1 VKEFIQ
7 HLKSFS
13 RLLLIFCL
21 LVVGFFYSQQS
32 AYALTVSPA
41 IIELSVDPGQ
51 TITKEIT
58 LFNETGIPAQ
68 LFATTQDFEAAGDG
82 GQPKFLPKAV
92 PSNEA
97 SASNWVSVSPS
108 QIVVEPGKFVKT
120 QFTVTVPANA
130 DPGGH
135 YLAVFWGIQPPVVS
149 GPAAVAI
156 GAKIGSLVLIGVTG
170 DISEKGEL
178 KEFALPEGKIYTH
191 LPVEMAFRFFNSGN
205 IHLKPKGDIV
215 VRNLLGGKVATIS
228 ANDKEARVLPNQ
240 TRQFFATWQKQDPD
254 LTAES
259 LGWWQ
264 KFWAEFQ
271 QERSNFAFG
280 RYTAQLNLAFGQDKS
295 VHTARLA
302 FWVIPWALLIVYL
315 ILLIILLIIIGR
327 LFRMYNRWVIHNY
340 HKGNNN

>member
-1 VKEFIQ
+1 MKEIIQ
-7 HLKSFS
+7 HFKLFG
-13 RLLLIFCL
+13 RLLLILVL
-21 LVVGFFYSQQS
+21 LVVGLFSAQHS

-58 LFNETGIPAQ
+58 LFNETGVSIQ
-68 LFATTQDFEAAGDG
+68 LFATTQDFEAAGEG

-97 SASNWVSVSPS
+97 SASNWVTVSPS

-135 YLAVFWGIQPPVVS
+135 YLAVFWGIQPPVIS

-170 DISEKGEL
+170 DIVEQGSL
-178 KEFALPEGKIYTH
+178 KEFTLPKGSVYTH

-205 IHLKPKGDIV
+205 IHLKPKGDII
-215 VRNLLGGKVATIS
+215 VRNLLGGKVTTIS

-240 TRQFFATWQKQDPD
+240 TRQFFATWQRQSPD
-254 LTAES
+254 LGADS

-264 KFWAEFQ
+264 KFWSEFQ
-271 QERSNFAFG
+271 QERSNFALG
-280 RYTAQLNLAFGQDKS
+280 RYTAQLNLNYGQDKS
-295 VHTARLA
+295 NTARLA

-315 ILLIILLIIIGR
+315 ILLIILLIVIGR
-327 LFRMYNRWVIHNY
+327 LFRMYNRWVIQNY
-340 HKGNNN
+340 HKGNNH